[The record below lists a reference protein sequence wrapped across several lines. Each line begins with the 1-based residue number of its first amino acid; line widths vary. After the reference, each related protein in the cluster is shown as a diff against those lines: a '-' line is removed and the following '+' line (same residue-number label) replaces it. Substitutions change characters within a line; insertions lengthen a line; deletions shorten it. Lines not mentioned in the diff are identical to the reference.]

1 MLLKF
6 RYDQEKNDVYLEES
20 KSGKKSEMIDITS
33 DLRTKLLDKNE
44 MTSDKFKIDSNVYF
58 IKKPLFIKLAKAQNR
73 PSIDALKILFEK
85 KIIIITGEKSYVF
98 YNGKAINVAE
108 YEIDVDENTLSTHK
122 IT

>member
-6 RYDQEKNDVYLEES
+6 RYNQENNDVYLEES
-20 KSGKKSEMIDITS
+20 KSGKKCEMIDITT

-73 PSIDALKILFEK
+73 PTIDALKILFEN

>member
-6 RYDQEKNDVYLEES
+6 RYNQENNDVYLEES
-20 KSGKKSEMIDITS
+20 KSGKKCEMIDITT

-73 PSIDALKILFEK
+73 PTIDALKIFFEN

>member
-6 RYDQEKNDVYLEES
+6 RYNQENNDVYLEES
-20 KSGKKSEMIDITS
+20 KSGKKCEMIDITS

-73 PSIDALKILFEK
+73 PTIDALKILFEN
-85 KIIIITGEKSYVF
+85 KIIIITGEKSYVY

>member
-6 RYDQEKNDVYLEES
+6 RYNQEKNDVYLEES
-20 KSGKKSEMIDITS
+20 KSGKKCEMIDITT

-44 MTSDKFKIDSNVYF
+44 MTSDKFKIDSNIYF

-73 PSIDALKILFEK
+73 PSIDALKILFGN

>member
-6 RYDQEKNDVYLEES
+6 RYNQENNDVYLEES
-20 KSGKKSEMIDITS
+20 KSGKKCEMIDITT

-73 PSIDALKILFEK
+73 PSIDALKILFEN

>member
-6 RYDQEKNDVYLEES
+6 RYDQQKNDVYLEES
-20 KSGKKSEMIDITS
+20 KSGKKCEMIDITS

-44 MTSDKFKIDSNVYF
+44 MSSDKFKIDSNVYF

-73 PSIDALKILFEK
+73 PSIDALKILFEN

>member
-20 KSGKKSEMIDITS
+20 KSGKKCEMIDITS